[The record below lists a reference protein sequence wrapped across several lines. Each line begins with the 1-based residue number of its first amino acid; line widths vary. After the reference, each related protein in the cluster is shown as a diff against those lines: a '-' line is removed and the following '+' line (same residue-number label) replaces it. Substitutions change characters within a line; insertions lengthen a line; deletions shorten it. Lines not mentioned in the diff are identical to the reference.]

1 MLAESAT
8 GVVNDVIF
16 DDGCSSCEIDDAIGD
31 IVEGDEAGSAC
42 CFHLLTNQCEV
53 GLEVEFVGTDE
64 HRVVAGG
71 LTALG
76 IDILASE
83 GLGEAVTV
91 HTTDFLAMVDEG
103 ETVGIVQVDKH
114 VLAVLTLQ
122 IAEGGVCAKR

>member
-8 GVVNDVIF
+8 GVVNDVVF

-42 CFHLLTNQCEV
+42 CFHLLTDQCEV

-64 HRVVAGG
+64 HRVAAGG
-71 LTALG
+71 FTTFG

-91 HTTDFLAMVDEG
+91 HATHFLTMVNEG
-103 ETVGIVQVDKH
+103 EAIGIVQVDEH
-114 VLAVLTLQ
+114 VLAVLTL
-122 IAEGGVCAKR
+122 